1 MKLTIGITT
10 FSKRFD
16 MLSKLIGQIRTY
28 ITDPIVVVVNGEQ
41 QIPGGCSVNF
51 DDNYRKKVLELCSS
65 YNDVYPVFFIEM
77 RGLSKLWNTI
87 INTSITNDILLLNDD
102 IEVEVEAHP
111 EEHLYRYIAS
121 DDFSGIT
128 RINGSFSHFLAKKDI
143 INQIG
148 YFDERLLGFG
158 EEDGDIYYRLLKNNM
173 QLSDIQVPGFFN
185 IVSDIRHDHVKRG
198 IGKYSKFNRD
208 YIYEQKYE
216 TDPES
221 PYRGMFDDHKKQ
233 IIEDINCYPLEE
245 FYMNRKGEV

>member
-111 EEHLYRYIAS
+111 EEHLYR
-121 DDFSGIT
+121 
-128 RINGSFSHFLAKKDI
+128 
-143 INQIG
+143 
-148 YFDERLLGFG
+148 
-158 EEDGDIYYRLLKNNM
+158 
-173 QLSDIQVPGFFN
+173 
-185 IVSDIRHDHVKRG
+185 
-198 IGKYSKFNRD
+198 
-208 YIYEQKYE
+208 
-216 TDPES
+216 
-221 PYRGMFDDHKKQ
+221 
-233 IIEDINCYPLEE
+233 
-245 FYMNRKGEV
+245 